1 MEITNAWPYC
11 DIVAVTPVNPK
22 TSGNEATLTTGGNE
36 MFNFTYL
43 EKKTRKSYKFSS
55 EFRSEILCEVLKFRK
70 HFAEIS
76 SSQIGPT
83 NVYRYNCYKFHWSE
97 RKVQVIL
104 EIGFGGIAQ
113 YNPGTGNLITSYL
126 FKDVDGLVI
135 MSDQP
140 EGFVIST
147 GGYGRYHLFASSDRE
162 EILRKICDF
171 AWNNAG
177 CVVRLKKEQSSLE
190 HCSCIKFG
198 RYSTDEAVT
207 SLFEFVVHKITKRA
221 IVSGSPGDKNPKRIL
236 CLTESCLV
244 ERDPSSYSVISV
256 KPLNEIFALIRSP
269 DNPQLFAVEYVK
281 GQVREYTSSDRD
293 ALLASLM
300 DGVRASGNIDI
311 HVKMTPTYRG
321 FRVGPYGVPVDEE
334 VEGWH
339 LKFLASPGS
348 WTFNECVYRFNSNC
362 AYSGLLHS
370 VTQDGIFAQNK
381 EKVIQ
386 AALSSFVQREG
397 DQDQIS
403 NENLEQQFQALRR
416 LVASKAGFSAFTAS
430 AAFRDCLGLKV
441 VKALSRNNDAVTHA
455 AVDML
460 CALMQPMHDDYDLR
474 QEQLNKSSLLS
485 SKAFL
490 ESLLD
495 VLRSH
500 VDLGSG
506 ALVVASMLDF
516 LTFAL
521 CSPYSETTDGGHFDS
536 LLAMVADYGRP
547 LFKLFQHPSLAVVK
561 GAGLVMK
568 AIIEEGDVE
577 ITKRMQELALSE
589 GALPRHLQI
598 AMFSPPQDSRHL
610 AFRQLSRT
618 LVALWTVN
626 NEVAEQLMRRI
637 VPLGL
642 LSYLETDEMPPKRG
656 IQVLERNNL
665 QQAMELTNK
674 KSTKD
679 VIRDFHPSVRAI
691 ERHVDNVFEHW
702 RQRIGMK
709 RREADILKNQ
719 QSLRPVVLRKRR
731 ERVKSTANWS
741 MFYHQFD
748 QDQSKPDLIWNFK
761 TREELRD
768 ALDNEIRGF
777 NQSKELSS
785 KQIAISWN
793 HREFEV
799 LYPSLNN
806 EIKIGDYYLRLLLE
820 EGDRSSESN
829 LTNRLLIRKPYQFF
843 NDLYHRF
850 LLTSATNMK
859 CSCLHAMAIVYGAY
873 HDEIGPFHDTKY
885 IVLKLDKCVD
895 RLERDRLLIFVSK
908 LMENRENV
916 KDFIDAGGVRVL
928 VDLVTLAHLHV
939 TRAIIPTQ
947 TNVIEASPE
956 MVAAGADSVEE
967 WHYENS
973 NKEKIGPVCLS
984 AIKGAFESGQLTSK
998 SRCWAQGIDGWKPL
1012 ANIPQLKWT
1021 LVATGMAVLNE
1032 SQLAVTCLDVF
1043 IRICSNYPSRE
1054 DDGAIVRPL
1063 PRIKQYLSDPS
1074 CLPHIVQL
1082 LLTFDPVIVVR
1093 VASLLSDVMQ
1103 DNPSLPRLYLT
1114 GLFYFIMMYTG
1125 SNLLPIGSL
1134 LSMSHAN
1141 QAFRS
1146 DEKNCKKSSIL
1157 QRSILSLLLP
1167 DAMICYLENYGS
1179 EKFAQIFLG
1188 EFDTP
1193 EAIWSGEMRRLMIEK
1208 IAGHISDFTPRL
1220 RSNTRA
1226 LYQYCPIPAIQ
1237 YPQLENELFCNIFY
1251 LKNLC
1256 DSVRFPNWP
1265 IKDPVDLMRD
1275 ILQAWKDEVDKKP
1288 PAMSMEDALSVLE
1301 LTQSEVVNDEGMVDE
1316 MVIRKSYFKLAH
1328 KYHPDK
1334 NPDGREKFE
1343 EINKAYELLSQRNN
1357 KRCIEGPDPVNI
1369 TLILKAQSILF
1380 SQCSQQLHPYK
1391 YAGYPMLV
1399 KTLRLETQDEGLF
1412 SKQHPLLPHACETA
1426 YHTVKC
1432 SALNAEE
1439 LRREGG
1445 LEILRDALSRCV
1457 SVLSSSSKPDDV
1469 GVQVCIHIVRCFTVA
1484 ASFPACRKRL
1494 SEMVSV
1500 AKDISRIL
1508 YFSQLTKLCLFAV
1521 ECCASFASEAT
1532 LQMRLFEAGV
1542 VFSLLMFLFKYD
1554 FTLEEGGVESNESTN
1569 NQKVANQLAKAS
1581 IVALARLAD
1590 PLDQVDTNGAVTN
1603 SSISIK
1609 NSLNALLTPYLARQ
1623 LNSENISELLKTLNS
1638 NVENPYLIWDNST
1651 RAELNDYLEKMQRET
1666 IRSGDCPDTTFGA
1679 GFLFSS
1685 HEKELVVG
1693 EIFVRVFNDQPM
1705 FPLDDSK
1712 LFTRHLLDFIGSQVQ
1727 YLHSALALDKIDPS
1741 SPERLKT
1748 IESCLSALCNVIK
1761 HNKGVETQCI
1771 GHFKLIFSL
1780 LRLEKW
1786 PRVQL
1791 LAVEVVA
1798 SVTGSQECVNDIASS
1813 EILVYLLMVL
1823 QPGTIGADAVKRQ
1836 LTVIDTLL
1844 PLMSNT
1850 QLVRESLTKGAPL
1863 HVLNLFANSRDSNLR
1878 EKCAELLSKMTSD
1891 KLTGP
1896 KIRLILYKF
1905 LPALFVDAMKDS
1917 PQTAINMF
1925 DTMQENPELIWND
1938 ESRKSVS
1945 TTLRRMA
1952 DTLYQSQLENPIGST
1967 WKLPEDFELS
1977 NLAASGETVV
1987 AGVYLRLFV
1996 ENPSWV
2002 LRRPKEF
2009 LTELFDVAQS
2019 LMKDQTCQ
2027 EVSRARQLPENE
2039 I

>member
-11 DIVAVTPVNPK
+11 EVVAITPVNPK
-22 TSGNEATLTTGGNE
+22 TSGSEATLTTGGNE
-36 MFNFTYL
+36 MFNFIYL
-43 EKKTRKSYKFSS
+43 EKKAKKSYKFSS
-55 EFRSEILCEVLKFRK
+55 EFRSEILCEVLKYRK
-70 HFAEIS
+70 QFSDIS
-76 SSQIGPT
+76 SSQVGPS
-83 NVYRYNCYKFHWSE
+83 NVCRYNCYKFHWSE
-97 RKVQVIL
+97 RKVQIIL
-104 EIGFGGIAQ
+104 EVGFSGVTQ
-113 YNPGTGNLITSYL
+113 YNPGTGNVITSYL
-126 FKDVDGLVI
+126 YKDIDGLI
-135 MSDQP
+135 LMSDQQ

-147 GGYGRYHLFASSDRE
+147 GGYGRYHLFASSDRD
-162 EILRKICDF
+162 EIHRKICDF

-177 CVVRLKKEQSSLE
+177 CVIRLKKEQVTLE

-207 SLFEFVVHKITKRA
+207 SLFEFVVHKITRRA
-221 IVSGSPGDKNPKRIL
+221 IVNGSPGEKNPKRIL

-269 DNPQLFAVEYVK
+269 DNPQLFFVEYVK
-281 GQVREYTSSDRD
+281 GQVREYTSTDRD
-293 ALLASLM
+293 ALLASLL

-321 FRVGPYGVPVDEE
+321 FRIGPYGVPVDEE

-403 NENLEQQFQALRR
+403 NEHLEQQFQALRR

-441 VKALSRNNDAVTHA
+441 VKALSRNNEAVTHA
-455 AVDML
+455 AIDML

-485 SKAFL
+485 SKTFL

-495 VLRSH
+495 VLKSH

-547 LFKLFQHPSLAVVK
+547 LFKLFQHPSLAIVK

-618 LVALWTVN
+618 LVSLWTVN
-626 NEVAEQLMRRI
+626 NDVAEQLLRRV

-642 LSYLETDEMPPKRG
+642 LNYLDTEDKPPKKG
-656 IQVLERNNL
+656 IQILERNNL

-702 RQRIGMK
+702 RQRIGLK
-709 RREADILKNQ
+709 RKESEILKNQ

-731 ERVKSTANWS
+731 ERIKSTANWP
-741 MFYHQFD
+741 MFYYQFD

-768 ALDNEIRGF
+768 ALDYEIRSF

-799 LYPSLNN
+799 QYSSLSS

-820 EGDRSSESN
+820 EGDRSSESSS
-829 LTNRLLIRKPYQFF
+829 LMNRLLIKKPYQFF

-850 LLTSATNMK
+850 LLTSTVNMK
-859 CSCLHAMAIVYGAY
+859 CCCLHAMAIVYGAY
-873 HDEIGPFHDTKY
+873 HEEIGPFHDTKY
-885 IVLKLDKCVD
+885 IVSMLDRCTD
-895 RLERDRLLIFVSK
+895 RLERDRLLIFLSK
-908 LMENRENV
+908 LIENEENV
-916 KDFIDAGGVRVL
+916 KDLIDAGGVRVL
-928 VDLVTLAHLHV
+928 VDLITLAHLHV
-939 TRAIIPTQ
+939 NRATVPTQ
-947 TNVIEASPE
+947 SNVIEASPE
-956 MVAAGADSVEE
+956 MMAAGADSLKE
-967 WHYENS
+967 WHFEDS
-973 NKEKIGPVCLS
+973 KKEKVGPVSLKNIIES
-984 AIKGAFESGQLTSK
+984 YESGKLTTK

-1012 ANIPQLKWT
+1012 INIPQLKWT
-1021 LVATGMAVLNE
+1021 LVASGVPVLNE
-1032 SQLAVTCLDVF
+1032 SLMAITCLDMF
-1043 IRICSNYPSRE
+1043 IKICRYYPSRE
-1054 DDGAIVRPL
+1054 VDGAIVRPL

-1093 VASLLSDVMQ
+1093 VASLLTEMMQ

-1134 LSMSHAN
+1134 LAMSHAN

-1146 DEKNCKKSSIL
+1146 DEKNSKKSSIL

-1193 EAIWSGEMRRLMIEK
+1193 EAIWSGEMRRLMMEK
-1208 IAGHISDFTPRL
+1208 IASHISDFTPRL

-1256 DSVRFPNWP
+1256 DTTRFPDWP
-1265 IKDPVDLMRD
+1265 IKDPVDLLRD

-1288 PAMSMEDALSVLE
+1288 PEMSLDDALSVLE
-1301 LTQSEVVNDEGMVDE
+1301 LIQSNVINDEGLVDE
-1316 MVIRKSYFKLAH
+1316 NVIRKSYFKLAH

-1334 NPDGREKFE
+1334 NPDGRERFE
-1343 EINKAYELLSQRNN
+1343 EINKAYELLSRKNH
-1357 KRCIEGPDPVNI
+1357 KRCLEGPDPINI
-1369 TLILKAQSILF
+1369 TLILKSQSILF
-1380 SQCSQQLHPYK
+1380 DQCSRLLHPYK

-1399 KTLRLETQDEGLF
+1399 KTLRMETQDEGLF
-1412 SKQHPLLPHACETA
+1412 SKQHPLLAHACETA

-1457 SVLSSSSKPDDV
+1457 SVLSSSSKNDDV
-1469 GVQVCIHIVRCFTVA
+1469 GVQVCTHIVRCFTVA
-1484 ASFPACRKRL
+1484 ASFPACRQRL

-1500 AKDISRIL
+1500 AKDLSRIV
-1508 YFSQLTKLCLFAV
+1508 YFSQLTKLNLFAV

-1532 LQMRLFEAGV
+1532 LQTRLFEAGV
-1542 VFSLLMFLFKYD
+1542 MFSLLLFLFKYD
-1554 FTLEEGGVESNESTN
+1554 FTLEEGGVESNEQTN
-1569 NQKVANQLAKAS
+1569 NQKVANELAKAS
-1581 IVALARLAD
+1581 IVALANLAT
-1590 PLDQVDTNGAVTN
+1590 PLPDQLVTNGDAI
-1603 SSISIK
+1603 SSNNVSIK
-1609 NSLNALLTPYLARQ
+1609 NSLNSLLTPYLARQ
-1623 LNSENISELLKTLNS
+1623 LHGGNIPEFLKTLNS

-1651 RAELNDYLEKMQRET
+1651 RAELTDYLEKMQQET
-1666 IRSGDCPDTTFGA
+1666 VRSGECPDETYGSSFT
-1679 GFLFSS
+1679 FSS
-1685 HEKELVVG
+1685 HDKELVVG

-1705 FPLDDSK
+1705 YPLDDPK
-1712 LFTRHLLDFIGSQVQ
+1712 LFTRNLLDFVGSQVQ
-1727 YLHSALALDKIDPS
+1727 YLHSAVVLEKSDPT
-1741 SPERLKT
+1741 SPERLQT
-1748 IESCLSALCNVIK
+1748 VESCLLSLCNVIK
-1761 HNKGVETQCI
+1761 HNKGVENQCI

-1780 LRLEKW
+1780 LRLDKW
-1786 PRVQL
+1786 PKVQL
-1791 LAVEVVA
+1791 LAVQVVSA
-1798 SVTGSQECVNDIASS
+1798 VTGSQECVNDIASS

-1823 QPGTIGADAVKRQ
+1823 QPGVTGPDAAKRQ
-1836 LTVIDTLL
+1836 LTVIETLL

-1863 HVLNLFANSRDSNLR
+1863 YVLNMFANSRDSNVR
-1878 EKCAELLSKMTSD
+1878 EKNAELLSKMASD

-1938 ESRKSVS
+1938 ESRKNVS
-1945 TTLRRMA
+1945 LTLKKMA
-1952 DTLYQSQLENPIGST
+1952 EKLYQTQMENPIGST

-1977 NLAASGETVV
+1977 NIAASGEVVV

-2009 LTELFDVAQS
+2009 LTELFDVAQF
-2019 LMKDQTCQ
+2019 LMSDQNQ
-2027 EVSRARQLPENE
+2027 DVS

>member
-1 MEITNAWPYC
+1 M
-11 DIVAVTPVNPK
+11 NPK
-22 TSGNEATLTTGGNE
+22 TSGSEATLTTGGNE

-43 EKKTRKSYKFSS
+43 EKRAKKSYKFSS
-55 EFRSEILCEVLKFRK
+55 EFRSEILCEILKHRRQFS
-70 HFAEIS
+70 ELS
-76 SSQIGPT
+76 STQIGS
-83 NVYRYNCYKFHWSE
+83 NVCRYNCYKYHWSE
-97 RKVQVIL
+97 KKVQVIL
-104 EIGFGGIAQ
+104 EVGFSGITQ
-113 YNPGTGNLITSYL
+113 YNPETGNVITSYL
-126 FKDVDGLVI
+126 FKDVDGLLS

-147 GGYGRYHLFASSDRE
+147 SGFGRYHLFSSSDRE
-162 EILRKICDF
+162 DILKKISDF
-171 AWNNAG
+171 SWNNVG
-177 CVVRLKKEQSSLE
+177 CIIRVRKEQVTLEQCSS
-190 HCSCIKFG
+190 CKFG

-207 SLFEFVVHKITKRA
+207 SLFEFVVHKMTRRG
-221 IVSGSPGDKNPKRIL
+221 VRSGESGEKSPKRIL

-244 ERDPSSYSVISV
+244 ERDPSSYTVISV

-269 DNPQLFAVEYVK
+269 ENPQLFAVEYVK
-281 GQVREYTSSDRD
+281 GQVREFTSTDRD
-293 ALLASLM
+293 ALLASLL

-311 HVKMTPTYRG
+311 HVKLTPTYRG
-321 FRVGPYGVPVDEE
+321 FRIGPYGVPVDEE

-339 LKFLASPGS
+339 LKFLSSPGS
-348 WTFNECVYRFNSNC
+348 WSFNECVYRFNSNC

-370 VTQDGIFAQNK
+370 VTGDGIFAQNK

-386 AALSSFVQREG
+386 SALSSFVQREG

-403 NENLEQQFQALRR
+403 NQHLEQQFQALRR

-430 AAFRDCLGLKV
+430 GAFRDCLGIKV
-441 VKALSRNNDAVTHA
+441 VKALSRNNDAVTHSA
-455 AVDML
+455 IDML
-460 CALMQPMHDDYDLR
+460 CALMQPMHEDYDLR

-485 SKAFL
+485 SKPFL

-495 VLRSH
+495 VLKSH

-547 LFKLFQHPSLAVVK
+547 LFKLFQHPSLAIVK

-568 AIIEEGDVE
+568 AIIEEGDIE
-577 ITKRMQELALSE
+577 ITRRMQELALSE

-618 LVALWTVN
+618 LVSLWTVN
-626 NEVAEQLMRRI
+626 NEVAEQLLRRI

-642 LSYLETDEMPPKRG
+642 LNYLQSEEKPPKKG
-656 IQVLERNNL
+656 IQILERNNL
-665 QQAMELTNK
+665 QQAMELTSK
-674 KSTKD
+674 RSTKD

-709 RREADILKNQ
+709 RKEGDILKNQ

-731 ERVKSTANWS
+731 ERVKSTANWA
-741 MFYHQFD
+741 MFYHQFE
-748 QDQSKPDLIWNFK
+748 QDQSKPDLIWNLK

-768 ALDNEIRGF
+768 ALETEIRNF
-777 NQSKELSS
+777 SQSKELSS
-785 KQIAISWN
+785 KQVAISWN

-799 LYPSLNN
+799 QYMSLGS

-820 EGDRSSESN
+820 EGDRSPGSN

-850 LLTSATNMK
+850 LLTSTTNMK
-859 CSCLHAMAIVYGAY
+859 SCCLHAMAIVYGAY
-873 HDEIGPFHDTKY
+873 HDEVGPFHDTKY
-885 IVLKLDKCVD
+885 MVSMLDKCTD
-895 RLERDRLLIFVSK
+895 RLERDRLLIFLSK
-908 LMENRENV
+908 LIENSENV
-916 KDFIDAGGVRVL
+916 KDLIDAGGVRVL

-939 TRAIIPTQ
+939 NRATVPTQ
-947 TNVIEASPE
+947 SNVIEASPE
-956 MVAAGADSVEE
+956 MMAAEAESVQE
-967 WHYENS
+967 WHFEDGK
-973 NKEKIGPVCLS
+973 KEKVGPVSLKR
-984 AIKGAFESGQLTSK
+984 IVEAFESGDLSPK

-1012 ANIPQLKWT
+1012 INIPQLKWT
-1021 LVATGMAVLNE
+1021 LVGTGSPVLNE
-1032 SQLAVTCLDVF
+1032 SQVAVTCLDML
-1043 IRICSNYPSRE
+1043 IRICRYYPSRE
-1054 DDGAIVRPL
+1054 EDGAIVRPL
-1063 PRIKQYLSDPS
+1063 PRIKQFLSDPS

-1093 VASLLSDVMQ
+1093 VATLVSEVMQ
-1103 DNPSLPRLYLT
+1103 DNPALPRLYLT
-1114 GLFYFIMMYTG
+1114 GLFYFILMYTG

-1134 LSMSHAN
+1134 LAMSHAN

-1146 DEKNCKKSSIL
+1146 DEKNSKKSSIL

-1193 EAIWSGEMRRLMIEK
+1193 EAIWSGEMRRLMMEK
-1208 IAGHISDFTPRL
+1208 IAGHISDFSPRL

-1256 DSVRFPNWP
+1256 DTTRFPKWP
-1265 IKDPVDLMRD
+1265 IKDPVDLLRD

-1288 PAMSMEDALSVLE
+1288 PEMSADDALSVLE
-1301 LTQSEVVNDEGMVDE
+1301 LTQSDVVSEEGVMDEN
-1316 MVIRKSYFKLAH
+1316 VIRKSYFKLAH

-1343 EINKAYELLSQRNN
+1343 EINKAYELLSRKSN
-1357 KRCIEGPDPVNI
+1357 KRCVEGPDPVNI
-1369 TLILKAQSILF
+1369 ALILKAQSILF
-1380 SQCSQQLHPYK
+1380 SQCSEELHPYK

-1399 KTLRLETQDEGLF
+1399 KTLRMETEDEGLF
-1412 SKQHPLLPHACETA
+1412 SKQHPLLAHACETA

-1457 SVLSSSSKPDDV
+1457 SVLSPSSKPDDV
-1469 GVQVCIHIVRCFTVA
+1469 GVQVCTHIVRCFTVA
-1484 ASFPACRKRL
+1484 ASFPACRERL

-1500 AKDISRIL
+1500 AKDLSRIL
-1508 YFSQLTKLCLFAV
+1508 YFSQLTRLCLYAV
-1521 ECCASFASEAT
+1521 QCCASFASEAT
-1532 LQMRLFEAGV
+1532 LQVRLFQAGV
-1542 VFSLLMFLFKYD
+1542 MFSLLLFLFKYD
-1554 FTLEEGGVESNESTN
+1554 FTLEEGGVESNEQTN
-1569 NQKVANQLAKAS
+1569 NQQVANELAKAS
-1581 IVALARLAD
+1581 IVALARLCD
-1590 PLDQVDTNGAVTN
+1590 PLPDQVVSNGDTITSNV
-1603 SSISIK
+1603 SIK

-1623 LNSENISELLKTLNS
+1623 LNSGNIPELLKTLNS
-1638 NVENPYLIWDNST
+1638 NVENPYLIWDNAT
-1651 RAELNDYLEKMQRET
+1651 RGEVSEYLEKMQKET
-1666 IRSGDCPDTTFGA
+1666 IRSGECPDETFGSS
-1679 GFLFSS
+1679 FVFSS
-1685 HEKELVVG
+1685 HEKELVAG
-1693 EIFVRVFNDQPM
+1693 EIFVRVFNEQPM
-1705 FPLDDSK
+1705 FPLLDAK
-1712 LFTRHLLDFIGSQVQ
+1712 QFTRDLLDFIGSQVQ
-1727 YLHSALALDKIDPS
+1727 YLHSALVLEKNDTS
-1741 SPERLKT
+1741 SPERLRT
-1748 IESCLSALCNVIK
+1748 VESCLLALYNVIK
-1761 HNKGVETQCI
+1761 HNKGVEGQCI

-1780 LRLEKW
+1780 LRLDKW
-1786 PRVQL
+1786 PQVQL
-1791 LAVEVVA
+1791 LAVQVVA
-1798 SVTGSQECVNDIASS
+1798 AVTGSQECVNDIASS
-1813 EILVYLLMVL
+1813 EILVYLLLVL
-1823 QPGTIGADAVKRQ
+1823 QPGVSGQEAGKRQ
-1836 LTVIDTLL
+1836 SSVIETLL

-1863 HVLNLFANSRDSNLR
+1863 HVLNLFANSRDQTVR
-1878 EKCAELLSKMTSD
+1878 EKCAELLAKMTSD

-1938 ESRKSVS
+1938 ESRKSVYQ
-1945 TTLRRMA
+1945 TLKKMA
-1952 DTLYQSQLENPIGST
+1952 ERLYVNQMENPIGSM
-1967 WKLPEDFELS
+1967 WKLADDFEIP
-1977 NLAASGETVV
+1977 NTAASGETVV

-1996 ENPSWV
+1996 DNPSWV

-2019 LMKDQTCQ
+2019 LMAEPSQD
-2027 EVSRARQLPENE
+2027 VSVWRLFLCTNLVV
-2039 I
+2039 IVNWLIFVIG